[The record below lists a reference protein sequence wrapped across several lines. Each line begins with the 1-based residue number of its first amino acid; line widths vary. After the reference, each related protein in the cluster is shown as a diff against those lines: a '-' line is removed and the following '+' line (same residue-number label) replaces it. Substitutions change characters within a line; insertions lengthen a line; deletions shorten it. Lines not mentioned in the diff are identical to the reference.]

1 MALGAFWRGA
11 TDGSTA
17 RGRTAML
24 MSATAAGQLI
34 ALAVSPLL
42 TRLLGPAAFGVFGVY
57 LAVLGSLGAAA
68 SWRLGLA
75 VPVPADDREGSAVV
89 VAGVFATTLSTA
101 LVVLVV
107 AAGGEWIA
115 TELLRAPEVA
125 PFLWFVPL
133 SILGVG
139 LTDVLSGWCL
149 RHREFPVMVRQ
160 RMVRSIGTSGWQVAH
175 ALVTRTSAV
184 ALVLGDAVGRLWSVV
199 AMARLIWRAEGERS
213 AGMRWAEV
221 RAALRA
227 HRAFVL
233 VTTPSTLVNAVGQ
246 WAPVILL
253 TLWWGPVASGLYVI
267 GQRVIGVPIG
277 LLGDSA
283 GQVYIAELAARAR
296 SEPDAMPRLFARTAG
311 GLAKL
316 AALMAAGL
324 LVLAPAAFDLAFG
337 AEWRDAGVMVRW
349 QSVALAIQIVA
360 IPMAH
365 TLVVL
370 RFQTR
375 QLGWDIAR
383 LVATALTFVA
393 ATRLEWSAVDAVA
406 LHGVTTAV
414 LYLALI
420 VLSWRAVADRSRA
433 GAVPPANTDDS
444 PDGLRF

>member
-1 MALGAFWRGA
+1 V
-11 TDGSTA
+11 
-17 RGRTAML
+17 
-24 MSATAAGQLI
+24 I

-75 VPVPADDREGSAVV
+75 VPIPADDREGSAVV
-89 VAGVFATTLSTA
+89 VAGVVATILSTA
-101 LVVLVV
+101 LVVLTV
-107 AAGGEWIA
+107 ALGGGWIA
-115 TELLRAPEVA
+115 AELLRAPEVA

-149 RHREFPVMVRQ
+149 RHKEFPAMVRQ
-160 RMVRSIGTSGWQVAH
+160 RVVRSLGTSGWQVAH
-175 ALVTRTSAV
+175 ALVTHTSAL
-184 ALVLGDAVGRLWSVV
+184 ALVVGDVVGRLWSVV
-199 AMARLIWRAEGERS
+199 AMARRIWRSEGARS
-213 AGMRWAEV
+213 AGLRWSEV
-221 RAALRA
+221 RAALKA
-227 HRAFVL
+227 HRAFAL

-253 TLWWGPVASGLYVI
+253 TLWWGPVAAGLYVI

-283 GQVYIAELAARAR
+283 GQVYIADLAASARA
-296 SEPDAMPRLFARTAG
+296 EPAAMPRLFSRTAV

-316 AALMAAGL
+316 AVVTALLL
-324 LVLAPAAFDLAFG
+324 LVFAPVAFRIAFG
-337 AEWRDAGVMVRW
+337 AEWQEAGVMVRW

-370 RFQTR
+370 RFQHR
-375 QLGWDIAR
+375 QLAWDIAR
-383 LVATALTFVA
+383 LVATVA
-393 ATRLEWSAVDAVA
+393 AFIAAERLGWSAVGSVA

-414 LYLALI
+414 LYGALI
-420 VLSWRAVADRSRA
+420 VLSWRAVALRSRSD
-433 GAVPPANTDDS
+433 PARPTHPDGP